1 INGPRSPIKINR
13 SGSLRKLR
21 SFKIYGL
28 LEKILNIVFKRH
40 LNQRRAQSIGDR
52 KENLAHLVPELVE
65 IDGPALIAVELL
77 KNRVVEPSQLLWRRR
92 NVDAEVCI

>member
-21 SFKIYGL
+21 SFKIYSL
-28 LEKILNIVFKRH
+28 VEETLIIVFKSH
-40 LNQRRAQSIGDR
+40 LNRRRAQSIGDR
-52 KENLAHLVPELVE
+52 KQNLAHLVPELLE
-65 IDGPALIAVELL
+65 IDGLALIAVELFE
-77 KNRVVEPSQLLWRRR
+77 NRVVEPSQLLWRRR